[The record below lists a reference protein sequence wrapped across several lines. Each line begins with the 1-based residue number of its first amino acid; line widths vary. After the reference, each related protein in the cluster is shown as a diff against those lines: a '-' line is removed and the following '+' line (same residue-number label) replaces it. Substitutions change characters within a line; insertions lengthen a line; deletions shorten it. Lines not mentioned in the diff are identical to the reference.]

1 MAKDLVAVLQLCEVA
16 TTLLS
21 EEKSVTVSCVL
32 PVVVGLLRKTRP
44 NDDDTIIM
52 NAVKSAISKDLAKR
66 FGIKPFKVDL
76 AAMTTLLD
84 PCYLKLSFMSIVDK
98 ATLISAFSDVLKKLP
113 GGADNK
119 VAENG
124 TGVAE
129 PEKKRAR
136 VAASQSAVHRPTRQ
150 YVCRQRQAGLG

>member
-1 MAKDLVAVLQLCEVA
+1 
-16 TTLLS
+16 
-21 EEKSVTVSCVL
+21 
-32 PVVVGLLRKTRP
+32 
-44 NDDDTIIM
+44 
-52 NAVKSAISKDLAKR
+52 
-66 FGIKPFKVDL
+66 
-76 AAMTTLLD
+76 MTTLLD
-84 PCYLKLSFMSIVDK
+84 PHNLKLSFMSTADK
-98 ATLISAFSDVLKKLP
+98 ETLISAFHDTLKKLP